1 MPINYRE
8 LTQEQ
13 YNALTG
19 DLVKL
24 TESLHARSQDVG
36 DGRATIGYGY
46 TFNRSNNAA
55 IWAESGIELSD
66 AQRRQLS
73 RIDAA
78 APGDRTRLGLQF
90 DRTLNAAEGDQLLAA
105 SMPEYERPINALNM
119 PMSQERAALVSLVY
133 NRGAGSYNANMQSF
147 RDAVVAGDRSE
158 AWFEMRYNAYRC

>member
-55 IWAESGIELSD
+55 IWAESGI
-66 AQRRQLS
+66 AS
-73 RIDAA
+73 RMH
-78 APGDRTRLGLQF
+78 
-90 DRTLNAAEGDQLLAA
+90 
-105 SMPEYERPINALNM
+105 S
-119 PMSQERAALVSLVY
+119 
-133 NRGAGSYNANMQSF
+133 AGNWQ
-147 RDAVVAGDRSE
+147 
-158 AWFEMRYNAYRC
+158 